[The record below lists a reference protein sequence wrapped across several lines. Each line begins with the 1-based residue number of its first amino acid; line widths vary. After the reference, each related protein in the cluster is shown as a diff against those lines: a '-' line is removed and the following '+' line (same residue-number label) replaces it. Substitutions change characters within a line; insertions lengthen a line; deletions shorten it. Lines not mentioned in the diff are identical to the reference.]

1 MDRFL
6 LQVNGD
12 VGYAEIANNRSYI
25 NPVWMNDRR
34 TKDQGDVKLGD
45 EILVY
50 CTGSVPEYGMT
61 LAFSVVVREVGD
73 DQTVLSFDE
82 PRFFQSPLSLP
93 NIQAF
98 VAQGKLGPI
107 FKRCG
112 TQGFNFAKLLPGA
125 AEQALKLLDTD
136 PSNDPDVAEAQAGS
150 PADRLIEIHLE
161 QWLVDH
167 WDLVNFGAPLKLYEE
182 DGEVVGQQYNTGSVG
197 QIDLLCEDTSSGALV
212 VIELKRG
219 QQSDKAIGQLARY
232 MGWVKD
238 HLANDREVQGVIL
251 TPSYDERLRYAI
263 KVLQGGRLL
272 RYQTKFEVFPE
283 DP

>member
-6 LQVNGD
+6 LQVNAE
-12 VGYAEIANNRSYI
+12 VGYAEIAENQTYT
-25 NPVWMNDRR
+25 NPFWMNDRR
-34 TKDQGDVKLGD
+34 TEDQGDVKPSD

-50 CTGSVPEYGMT
+50 CTGSVPGHEMT
-61 LAFSVVVREVGD
+61 LAFSVMVREVND
-73 DQTVLSFDE
+73 DRTVLSLDE
-82 PRFFQSPLSLP
+82 PKYFPSPLTRS
-93 NIQAF
+93 NIQALI
-98 VAQGKLGPI
+98 AQGKLAAI

-112 TQGFNFAKLLPGA
+112 GRGFNIARLPAGA
-125 AEQALKLLDTD
+125 AEEALKFLDTD
-136 PSNDPDVAEAQAGS
+136 ANSDPDVVGAQGGS
-150 PADRLIEIHLE
+150 PTDRLIEIHLE

-167 WDLVNFGAPLKLYEE
+167 WAQVNFGAPLKLYEE

-197 QIDLLCEDTSSGALV
+197 VIDLLCEDTSSGALV

-232 MGWVKD
+232 MGWVKEN
-238 HLANDREVQGVIL
+238 LADGREVQGVIL

-263 KVLQGGRLL
+263 KVLRGGRLL
-272 RYQTKFEVFPE
+272 RYRTNFEVFPE

>member
-1 MDRFL
+1 MEGQPSTVFP
-6 LQVNGD
+6 LQTV
-12 VGYAEIANNRSYI
+12 
-25 NPVWMNDRR
+25 
-34 TKDQGDVKLGD
+34 
-45 EILVY
+45 
-50 CTGSVPEYGMT
+50 SVP
-61 LAFSVVVREVGD
+61 
-73 DQTVLSFDE
+73 
-82 PRFFQSPLSLP
+82 
-93 NIQAF
+93 
-98 VAQGKLGPI
+98 
-107 FKRCG
+107 
-112 TQGFNFAKLLPGA
+112 
-125 AEQALKLLDTD
+125 
-136 PSNDPDVAEAQAGS
+136 SN
-150 PADRLIEIHLE
+150 
-161 QWLVDH
+161 
-167 WDLVNFGAPLKLYEE
+167 VNSYKLYEE